1 MRALEVFLSSGK
13 SIFSFHKN
21 QKKKE
26 FYKLLFIGIKISKE
40 ELHHRIHQRVLDMFQ
55 SGWIKEVDS
64 ILKNYSATSPALLS
78 IGYKQVVDFLQS
90 GFAKNSSKKQA
101 MIQEIQQK
109 TRQYAKRQRTWYK
122 RIENVHWKSS
132 SEFSDSKNL
141 DFITDFLKN

>member
-1 MRALEVFLSSGK
+1 
-13 SIFSFHKN
+13 
-21 QKKKE
+21 
-26 FYKLLFIGIKISKE
+26 
-40 ELHHRIHQRVLDMFQ
+40 MFQ